1 MRSIEEWEQGTKNEK
16 FRWIELSLVGVT
28 AGIILLTQ
36 GLKSWFIF
44 LALICFILLAIYET
58 IGIFVVK
65 FWSVVDLRNSKKD
78 KIFVEYS
85 ILFEVALLSIAF
97 VLLAIGSYLLFMN
110 N

>member
-1 MRSIEEWEQGTKNEK
+1 MRSNEEWEQGKQNEN

-36 GLKSWFIF
+36 ELKSWFIF

-65 FWSVVDLRNSKKD
+65 YWSIVDLRSSKKYI
-78 KIFVEYS
+78 IFIEYS
-85 ILFEVALLSIAF
+85 IFFEVALLSIAF
-97 VLLAIGSYLLFMN
+97 ILLAIGSYLLFIDN
-110 N
+110 